1 MRGDGDLATTWRDV
15 DTCGIYFR
23 ERGHGSAEGWECC
36 EVRGGVHESPEPTV
50 MKHQRLGTLNN
61 PNELPHGSGG

>member
-15 DTCGIYFR
+15 DTRGYILER
-23 ERGHGSAEGWECC
+23 EAMGVLRGGSA
-36 EVRGGVHESPEPTV
+36 VKSGGVHESPEPTV
-50 MKHQRLGTLNN
+50 MKHHRLGTLNN